1 MCVYIHIPHLLYP
14 SISWWTLGCFHV
26 LITPLIDL
34 KGHRLKPPVISIP
47 ILPSI
52 SSHMPKKPP
61 SLTH

>member
-34 KGHRLKPPVISIP
+34 KRHRLKPPVISIP